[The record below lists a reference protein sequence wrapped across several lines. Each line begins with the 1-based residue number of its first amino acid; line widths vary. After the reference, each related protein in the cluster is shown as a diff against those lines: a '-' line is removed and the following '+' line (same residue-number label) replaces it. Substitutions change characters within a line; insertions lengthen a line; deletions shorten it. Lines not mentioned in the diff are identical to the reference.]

1 MYYYHAICE
10 LAQYSDDMRAIHWW
24 EDFSKEGVISE
35 VVLPFIRKQVV
46 KCNLCENISL
56 LNLGQA
62 SYLRI
67 YRTRKPLTD
76 EQLEKLRHYKPVG
89 ADCTKRILEE
99 INFENVS
106 KDIKSLLAKSIMPL
120 KTQLFVIMKFDDDL
134 LDSAYKG
141 VIRPIAEEF
150 GYHTIRIDEIQDS
163 GMITDQAIECIA
175 ESELILADL
184 TDSRPNCYYET
195 GVAYALGKELIL
207 TIKKGERAHFDLS
220 GYRFIEWKTEHELRL
235 NLRERFNGIKHKKS
249 SGCLYGKTSR
259 YS

>member
-10 LAQYSDDMRAIHWW
+10 FNRYSDDLSAIHWW
-24 EDFSKEGVISE
+24 RDFSKEEMISE
-35 VVLPFIRKQVV
+35 VVLPFLRGQIV
-46 KCNLCENISL
+46 KCHLGENIAL

-62 SYLRI
+62 NYLRI
-67 YRTRKPLTD
+67 YRTRKPLTN
-76 EQLEKLRHYKPVG
+76 EQIEKLENYNPVG

-99 INFENVS
+99 IKFENAS

-120 KTQLFVIMKFDDDL
+120 KHQLFVIMKFGDDL

-150 GYHTIRIDEIQDS
+150 GYHVIRIDEIQDS
-163 GMITDQAIECIA
+163 RMITNQVIEYIA

-184 TDSRPNCYYET
+184 TGDRPNCYYET

-235 NLRERFNGIKHKKS
+235 KLRERFNSIKHRKSGGGLYKK
-249 SGCLYGKTSR
+249 Y
-259 YS
+259 